1 VKITIEIN
9 LSQLRQILNPHRA
22 IDLFS
27 GAGGWDLAARQL
39 GIRADGVEIMPEAR
53 ATRKVAGLRTVW
65 DDVWTVTTS
74 TLHQYQGQIASPPC
88 PTFSQAGNGS
98 GRAHLDV
105 VLRIIPR
112 VRHMS
117 LMELKATAAT
127 MDDDERTAMVL
138 TPLWYA
144 LHGDPHWLAWEQVPT
159 VLPVWQVCAE
169 ELRADG
175 WNVWTGYLHSEQY
188 GTPQTRKRAFLLA
201 SKDRE
206 VSMPVPTHS
215 KYHSHDRTRLD
226 PGVKKWVSMAEALQ
240 MSPEGRMVSNYG
252 TGGDPRNRGTRPLS
266 EPAPTVASK
275 INRNKIVGMGDT
287 RASRGTLRWID
298 EPAPTIT
305 GSMDNGNYSWIPKP
319 AIEGEDPED
328 CATPGYRKAGPP
340 RGRTPGSVQVS
351 VAEAGVLQDFPADY
365 PWQGNEGKRYL
376 QAGNAVPV
384 AMARAALAM
393 AVGVPP

>member
-1 VKITIEIN
+1 VKA
-9 LSQLRQILNPHRA
+9 LDA
-22 IDLFS
+22 YA
-27 GAGGWDLAARQL
+27 GAGGWDLAAVGL
-39 GIRADGVEIMPEAR
+39 GVESHGIEIMTEAR
-53 ATRKVAGLRTVW
+53 ATREAAGLCTVW
-65 DDVWTVTTS
+65 DDVWTFPQHRLWLT
-74 TLHQYQGQIASPPC
+74 YDGQVFSPPC

-117 LMELKATAAT
+117 LLDLKATAAA

-144 LHGDPHWLAWEQVPT
+144 LHGDPRWLTWEQVPT
-159 VLPVWQVCAE
+159 VLPVWQACAE

-206 VSMPVPTHS
+206 VSMPTPTHS

-252 TGGDPRNRGTRPLS
+252 TGGDPRNRGTRSLS
-266 EPAPTVASK
+266 EPAPTVTSK
-275 INRNKIVGMGDT
+275 INRNKIWVP
-287 RASRGTLRWID
+287 S
-298 EPAPTIT
+298 
-305 GSMDNGNYSWIPKP
+305 P
-319 AIEGEDPED
+319 AIEGESPAD
-328 CATPGYRKAGPP
+328 CAWVYDRPSPTIVGTFRPDVVAAPGYRKAGDPP
-340 RGRTPGSVQVS
+340 RQRTPGSVRVS

-384 AMARAALAM
+384 AMARAALAE
-393 AVGVPP
+393 VTGP